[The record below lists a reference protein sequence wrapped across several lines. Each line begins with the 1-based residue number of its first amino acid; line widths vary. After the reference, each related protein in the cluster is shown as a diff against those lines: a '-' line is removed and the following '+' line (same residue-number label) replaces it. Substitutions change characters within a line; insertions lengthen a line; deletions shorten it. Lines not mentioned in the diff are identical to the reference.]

1 MSGMS
6 DLGIL
11 PVDAESA
18 LLVGRVWD
26 PSTGG
31 PRVVSV
37 RGEQVYDLTNIVST
51 VSELIDTPDAVDI
64 VGSSSG
70 TPRWLLAELV
80 AESVRED
87 PASPHLLAPI
97 DLQVIKACGVT
108 FVESMIERVIEE
120 KCAGDSSRAM
130 EVRALVLDALGG
142 SLESLRPGSGEAEA
156 TKAILIGQGMWSQY
170 LEVGIGPDPEV
181 FTKAPVLSAV
191 GFGARVG
198 IPTFSSWSNP
208 EPELV
213 LVADS
218 RGEVRGATLGND
230 VNLRDVEGRSAL
242 LLGMAKD
249 NNASSAI
256 GPFIRLFDDA
266 FTVDTLRR
274 EEITLTVAGID
285 GYVLR
290 GENSLARISRPF
302 EELVAAARG
311 THHQYP
317 DGFALFTGTLFSPTQ
332 DRGAEGLGFTHEPGD
347 VVTIQSEHLGI
358 LRNVTGV
365 TEDLPPWTFGIRAL
379 YRYLANLR
387 QGEERA

>member
-1 MSGMS
+1 MSGTG

-11 PVDAESA
+11 PGDAGNA
-18 LLVGRVWD
+18 VLVGRVWD

-37 RGEQVYDLTNIVST
+37 RGGQVYDLTHIVST
-51 VSELIDTPDAVDI
+51 VSELMDRPDAVEI
-64 VGSSSG
+64 VRSSSAEL
-70 TPRWLLAELV
+70 RWPLAELV
-80 AESVRED
+80 AVHED
-87 PASPHLLAPI
+87 PARPHLLAPI

-120 KCAGDSSRAM
+120 KCAGDSSRAL

-142 SLESLRPGSGEAEA
+142 SLASLRPGSAEA
-156 TKAILIGQGMWSQY
+156 AATKEILIGQGMWSQY

-191 GFGARVG
+191 GFGTRIG

-213 LVADS
+213 LIADS
-218 RGEVRGATLGND
+218 RGAVRGATLGND

-266 FTVDTLRR
+266 FTLDTLRT
-274 EEITLTVAGID
+274 EEITLTVAGVD
-285 GYVLR
+285 GYALA
-290 GENSLARISRPF
+290 GHNSVARISRPF

-311 THHQYP
+311 AHHQYP

-347 VVTIQSEHLGI
+347 IVTIRSEHLGT
-358 LRNVTGV
+358 LRNATGV
-365 TEDLPPWTFGIRAL
+365 TEELPPWTFGIRAL
-379 YRYLANLR
+379 CGYLATL
-387 QGEERA
+387 QPVAERV